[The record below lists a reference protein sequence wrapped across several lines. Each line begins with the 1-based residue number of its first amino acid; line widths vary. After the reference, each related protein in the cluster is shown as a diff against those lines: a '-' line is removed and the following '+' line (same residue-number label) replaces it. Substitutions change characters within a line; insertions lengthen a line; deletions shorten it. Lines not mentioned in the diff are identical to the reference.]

1 MTVTTILIGL
11 GAWTLISVVVG
22 LGVGAILKH
31 GAAADELLV
40 PMPQQAPLRKS
51 A

>member
-1 MTVTTILIGL
+1 MTATTILIGL
-11 GAWTLISVVVG
+11 GAWTVISLVVG
-22 LGVGAILKH
+22 LGVGAVLKH

-40 PMPQQAPLRKS
+40 PVPQQAPLRRS